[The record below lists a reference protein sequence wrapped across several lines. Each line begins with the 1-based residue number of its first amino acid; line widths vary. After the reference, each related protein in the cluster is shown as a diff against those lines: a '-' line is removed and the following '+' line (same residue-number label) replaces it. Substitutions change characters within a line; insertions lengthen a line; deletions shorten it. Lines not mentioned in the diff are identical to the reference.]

1 MQWTQRNKTSG
12 RTWLRSIVF
21 ALVTFLAASSVGAE
35 PYRPKIA
42 PECKVYPLAD
52 GREVC
57 GYIVKQADGTET
69 MDEWQAVL
77 RVDAELVVR
86 RKSAELQ
93 AEREVELQGQIGD
106 LRGALEACG
115 TGTAALKDRN
125 AVLTT
130 QLIDRDRLYQNE
142 RVKPRFSLGGGWAWG
157 TAAVLAAALIGF
169 VGKELVD

>member
-1 MQWTQRNKTSG
+1 MQWQQRSKTTG
-12 RTWLRSIVF
+12 RTWLRSIAF

-57 GYIVKQADGTET
+57 GYIVKLADGTET

-86 RKSAELQ
+86 RKDAQLQ
-93 AEREVELQGQIGD
+93 AKREVELQGQIGD
-106 LRGALEACG
+106 LRAALEACG

-125 AVLTT
+125 AELTK
-130 QLIDRDRLYQNE
+130 QLIERDRLYQNE
-142 RVKPRFSLGGGWAWG
+142 RVKPRWGGALAWG
-157 TAAVLAAALIGF
+157 SAAVMAAALVGF
-169 VGKELVD
+169 VGKELID